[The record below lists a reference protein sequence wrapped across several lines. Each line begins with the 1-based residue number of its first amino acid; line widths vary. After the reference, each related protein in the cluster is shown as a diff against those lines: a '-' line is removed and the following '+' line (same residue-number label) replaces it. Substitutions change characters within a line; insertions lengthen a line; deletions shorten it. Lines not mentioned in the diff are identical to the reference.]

1 MVVAPVGG
9 RNKLRPS
16 RMGSRHLGGGDAD
29 ERADSPFYEVC
40 PFLGGAV
47 YVGAAEIRRRLNTIR
62 TLAETLA
69 LAESFPASQNM

>member
-1 MVVAPVGG
+1 MAA
-9 RNKLRPS
+9 
-16 RMGSRHLGGGDAD
+16 GDAD

-47 YVGAAEIRRRLNTIR
+47 YAGAAEIRRRLNTIR

-69 LAESFPASQNM
+69 LAESFPSRSFSVAAQERIDYLM